1 MQMML
6 ICWQK
11 TIDNIVEEVQIV
23 EVIGVAS
30 SRESVPLSSWK
41 GEVQNLTPLLPK
53 EQKYNVDDFSEYSV

>member
-30 SRESVPLSSWK
+30 SWESVPLSSWK